1 MLFAFLLL
9 LSVLFIF
16 EGCNSTPKD
25 FSNILK
31 ITEADE
37 VTIQEYLDAKTND
50 ISAPYQGGKMYSAFE
65 ILGAD
70 NNKIYVWMLKSEY
83 LRQTNELTNGVSVPI
98 VLCIEAKGDK
108 IKIKNHKC
116 PKDGI
121 EYGKSL
127 RKLFPQNVRNEIK
140 NNHNEFIDQ
149 LEKIIKN
156 IVKEDTGI

>member
-1 MLFAFLLL
+1 MKRMLFAFLLL

-37 VTIQEYLDAKTND
+37 ITIQEYLDAKTND
-50 ISAPYQGGKMYSAFE
+50 ISAPYQGGKIYSAFE

-98 VLCIEAKGDK
+98 VLYIETKGDK
-108 IKIKNHKC
+108 IKNHS
-116 PKDGI
+116 DWG
-121 EYGKSL
+121 
-127 RKLFPQNVRNEIK
+127 QTEIK
-140 NNHNEFIDQ
+140 KGFEESYSNAINDLKSKFNLKYI
-149 LEKIIKN
+149 N
-156 IVKEDTGI
+156 S